1 MFELVNKSL
10 KDAGYEVESAFDGFD
25 AMEMIEIE
33 SYDLIVLD
41 LNLPNMD
48 GMEIL
53 KNLRKEDV
61 ETKVLI
67 LRRNAGFKLARA
79 FSSLASVAAVIRQ

>member
-1 MFELVNKSL
+1 MPSFPSIAVN
-10 KDAGYEVESAFDGFD
+10 
-25 AMEMIEIE
+25 
-33 SYDLIVLD
+33 
-41 LNLPNMD
+41 
-48 GMEIL
+48 
-53 KNLRKEDV
+53 R